1 MSVWSMDEIS
11 RPYGVVEVGDARR
24 LGSFG
29 ASGLAGAE
37 SGGSSM
43 DERGDGMRLD
53 SHWHPR
59 LDGECGF
66 MGISWNITIYDKV
79 YIIYIDTVC
88 V

>member
-1 MSVWSMDEIS
+1 MDEIS

-29 ASGLAGAE
+29 ASGA
-37 SGGSSM
+37 
-43 DERGDGMRLD
+43 ERGDGMRLD

-66 MGISWNITIYDKV
+66 MGISWNITIWQGLY
-79 YIIYIDTVC
+79 
-88 V
+88 